1 MRHVARPFGLA
12 LGLVASVLGL
22 AGCLGKSPTL
32 GSLAGAPEPSVP
44 ARAKAGYGRI
54 TLTIRWPR
62 RSVQYIPGNTA
73 YIEFQ
78 ILTTAGSLLRTTT
91 ANAPASGGAVSVSFS
106 GLPAG
111 NVLLSGNAK
120 DANGNILSSGT
131 IQVHVVANASTAA
144 SLVLSSTQSPAI
156 TSFWPP
162 NGDPGATV
170 NIFGSGFGASRNA
183 SFSVSLGGV
192 VLPNASL
199 TRIDDSL
206 IAFKVP
212 DTATNSA
219 VVVQVDSLATQSA
232 SVFSTIRS
240 WQVSPS
246 SANLFVPNGVQA
258 FSASA
263 FDWQGAS
270 IASAS
275 VTWSVTALSGD
286 APSIDLNGNL
296 TAGMLPGQYQIKIGN
311 GASALSVPVSTHVMT
326 LADFVGPQAQATFQ
340 GQLGT
345 RSAVVDPTGYAS
357 NAAAV
362 TLGKELF
369 FDTRLGSNAAMA
381 CVTCHQPRLGLGDG
395 QATAI
400 TNSGGHQARNS
411 MTLWNVGYHPLLFWD
426 GRSTTLENQVDSVFA
441 NAQELNRSESSLDSV
456 LNAASYPASYS
467 AVFGSVNSSV
477 NSGANLANT
486 ALAIA
491 AFERTLVTQDS
502 AYDLWA
508 KGANGL
514 NGTTSALSDAQRRGL
529 AVFATTG
536 KCIQCHNG
544 PNFTDEQFH
553 NIAIQEAGG
562 ALSPGR
568 MGVTSNAADLGSFK
582 VPTLRNVTETGP
594 YFHNGSITNLTDAI
608 LHYESDFSASP
619 NIDPILSDPI
629 FLTGQQRSDLIA
641 FLSALTGATPSLTP

>member
-1 MRHVARPFGLA
+1 MRPSARPIA
-12 LGLVASVLGL
+12 AWLGVLGASLGL
-22 AGCLGKSPTL
+22 AGCHAGGLGL
-32 GSLAGAPEPSVP
+32 GSVSPSPGRVV
-44 ARAKAGYGRI
+44 AAQKAAGYGTIR
-54 TLTIRWPR
+54 LSIRWPR
-62 RSVQYIPGNTA
+62 RTVQYIPGNTA
-73 YIEFQ
+73 YIEFKV
-78 ILTTAGSLLRTTT
+78 LSTAGALLRTTT
-91 ANAPASGGAVSVSFS
+91 ANAPSSGGTVTVAFA

-131 IQVHVVANASTAA
+131 IQVTVVANASANA
-144 SLVLSSTQSPAI
+144 NLVLASTQSPAI
-156 TSFWPP
+156 ISFWPP

-183 SFSVSLGGV
+183 SFSVSVGGIA
-192 VLPNASL
+192 LPSANL

-212 DTATNSA
+212 DTSTTSA
-219 VVVQVDSLATQSA
+219 VVVQVDTLATQSA
-232 SVFSTIRS
+232 SVFTTIRS

-246 SANLFVPNGVQA
+246 SANLFVPNGIQA

-263 FDWQGAS
+263 FDWQGAP

-275 VTWSVTALSGD
+275 VNWSVTAVSGD
-286 APSIDLNGNL
+286 SPSIDLNGNL
-296 TAGMLPGQYQIKIGN
+296 TAGALPGQYQVKVGN
-311 GASALSVPVSTHVMT
+311 GSSAQSVPVTTHVMT
-326 LADFVGPQAQATFQ
+326 IADFEGPQAQASFQ

-345 RSAVVDPTGYAS
+345 RSAVVDPSGYAS
-357 NAAAV
+357 NAGAV

-369 FDTRLGSNAAMA
+369 FDTRLGSNGAMS
-381 CVTCHQPRLGLGDG
+381 CVTCHQPGLGLGDG
-395 QATAI
+395 LATAI
-400 TNSGGHQARNS
+400 TNSGGHQVRNS
-411 MTLWNVGYHPLLFWD
+411 MTLWNVGYHPMLFWD
-426 GRSTTLENQVDSVFA
+426 GRATTLENQVNAVFA
-441 NAQELNRSESSLDSV
+441 NPQELNRSEASLDGV

-467 AVFGSVNSSV
+467 AVFGSVNNSV
-477 NSGANLANT
+477 NAGANLANT

-629 FLTGQQRSDLIA
+629 FLTGQQRSDLLA